1 MPDTTTQN
9 RTAADQFELVIRLQQ
24 SRSNQT
30 SDGGAGLRLRAQAL
44 VRDVLMSRLEVDP
57 EVGAQEYVH
66 TRGFSDLGKALAA
79 SRALQVAFEGFRNAL
94 PSGRVNVSMVLD
106 SSAPEEA
113 LSTQAGPSVEQ
124 KDLLNS
130 AKPSQVLV
138 TQAFYDR
145 VAHYQ
150 PALRSFPL
158 RAGVYEFLWTSE
170 DRLNELQAE
179 AEFMPT
185 LVIDPEAAAPTGN
198 TVADQAV
205 IPAADA
211 NPTAG
216 TWRPRQQPLTDPDNR
231 EPVPTLSRPR
241 MIAIAISSAVAVLV
255 GIGYL
260 VISHNSPSHRPQVAA
275 PKSTVVNPG
284 PAAPTPA
291 ATANQSSSPPKPLP
305 PAPAPPA
312 PTGTTG
318 KSSTPIHATASG
330 DGNPPP
336 LEGSKP
342 GARVHECS
350 IDGLIPNYLRL
361 AETNRIGGQYD
372 AAIRQYT
379 AVLGC
384 EPGNREARDGLQR
397 TKEAQ
402 RLSLSR

>member
-1 MPDTTTQN
+1 MPNTTTQN
-9 RTAADQFELVIRLQQ
+9 RATADQFELVIRLQQ
-24 SRSNQT
+24 SRSNHT

-44 VRDVLMSRLEVDP
+44 VRDILMSRLAVDP

-79 SRALQVAFEGFRNAL
+79 SRALQVAFEGFRNAV

-170 DRLNELQAE
+170 ERLNELQAE
-179 AEFMPT
+179 TEFMPT
-185 LVIDPEAAAPTGN
+185 LVIDPAAAAPTAS
-198 TVADQAV
+198 TVAEA
-205 IPAADA
+205 P
-211 NPTAG
+211 PTEGA
-216 TWRPRQQPLTDPDNR
+216 WRPRQQRLTDADDR
-231 EPVPTLSRPR
+231 ESAPTLSRPR
-241 MIAIAISSAVAVLV
+241 MIAIAVSSAVAVLV

-260 VISHNSPSHRPQVAA
+260 VISHASPNHRPEVAA
-275 PKSTVVNPG
+275 PNSTVVVPG
-284 PAAPTPA
+284 PVATSPAAP
-291 ATANQSSSPPKPLP
+291 ANKSSNP
-305 PAPAPPA
+305 PAPPPPAAPPPA
-312 PTGTTG
+312 PTGTTD
-318 KSSTPIHATASG
+318 KSSAPIHATASG
-330 DGNPPP
+330 DRNSPP

-342 GARVHECS
+342 GTRVHECS
-350 IDGLIPNYLRL
+350 IDGLIPNYLSL
-361 AETNRIGGQYD
+361 AETNRIKGQYD
-372 AAIRQYT
+372 AAIREYT
-379 AVLGC
+379 EVLGC
-384 EPGNREARDGLQR
+384 EPGNREARDGLKR
-397 TKEAQ
+397 TQDAE